1 MKTLKKCSWENN
13 LKSYFSDFWC
23 ISNKLVKYVFPACT
37 IPVHVHLFR
46 DPVNTYLGAML
57 MLRINS
63 TKDNKLQ
70 SLPWRVGKDSPVLFA
85 VIFIASAWDYTWHRT
100 DAHNGLFFLSLFLSI
115 FLSFLLF
122 VLFSFCCLTEWHFKH
137 TNTNGNKQR

>member
-1 MKTLKKCSWENN
+1 MNTLKKCFWKNN

-46 DPVNTYLGAML
+46 DPVNTYLVTILGAML
-57 MLRINS
+57 MLRINR

-70 SLPWRVGKDSPVLFA
+70 SLPWRTGKDSPVLFA
-85 VIFIASAWDYTWHRT
+85 VILPVPEIILDT
-100 DAHNGLFFLSLFLSI
+100 DQMLTMVFSSSLSS
-115 FLSFLLF
+115 FLSFSLSFCLSFFLF
-122 VLFSFCCLTEWHFKH
+122 VV
-137 TNTNGNKQR
+137 

>member
-1 MKTLKKCSWENN
+1 M
-13 LKSYFSDFWC
+13 
-23 ISNKLVKYVFPACT
+23 KYVFPACT

-85 VIFIASAWDYTWHRT
+85 VILPVPEIILDPEEMLTMVFSSS
-100 DAHNGLFFLSLFLSI
+100 LSSFPS
-115 FLSFLLF
+115 FSLSFCLSCFLF
-122 VLFSFCCLTEWHFKH
+122 VV
-137 TNTNGNKQR
+137 